1 MENDHERRI
10 RETFHQAGD
19 DALVARMG
27 IKILEASPRRV
38 VGTMPVA
45 GNTQPYGLL
54 HGGASCVLAETLG
67 SLGSALH
74 AGPDRVTVGIEISAS
89 HHRAAADG
97 EVTGVATLV
106 HGGRTMTTY
115 EIIITDELSRRICTS
130 RLSCLLRDAVPGGTR
145 SRGGTGNAQDGSDN
159 SPEGGDMAAP
169 PAP

>member
-19 DALVARMG
+19 DVLVARMG

-74 AGPDRVTVGIEISAS
+74 AGPDLVTVGIEISAS
-89 HHRAAADG
+89 HHRGAAEG

-115 EIIITDELSRRICTS
+115 EIVITDELGRRICTS
-130 RLSCLLRDAVPGGTR
+130 RLSCLLRDAVPGGTQF
-145 SRGGTGNAQDGSDN
+145 RGVGGNASEASDN
-159 SPEGGDMAAP
+159 SPEGGDIIAP
-169 PAP
+169 TAP